1 MGYDENQ
8 FVGLVDS
15 VYKCSACAGVLKN
28 PVSTP
33 CGHVFCSDCVLAMV
47 IEERKCP
54 VVGCGRSLD
63 DVFVGLHP
71 TDLPEAQRLRETI
84 SDMRVRCRFR
94 SRGCDAIIR
103 VAELAGH
110 VIDCPRRI
118 VTRRRHSCDNIQPVR
133 DNSMPHSDV
142 AGVDTHGCLVDMRRR
157 VARYQARIVYLE
169 AVLRW
174 LTAEYGRR
182 CSALLARI
190 ATLTSHSPTGPP
202 PCDKGDG
209 QQHVG
214 ATMIVLSFFLSLF
227 HIVSFLFF
235 FIFID
240 H

>member
-15 VYKCSACAGVLKN
+15 VYKCSACAGVLEN

-33 CGHVFCSDCVLAMV
+33 CGHIFCSDCVLAMV

-63 DVFVGLHP
+63 DVHP
-71 TDLPEAQRLRETI
+71 TDLPQAHRLREAI
-84 SDMRVRCRFR
+84 SDMRVRCKFR
-94 SRGCDAIIR
+94 SRGCDAVIR
-103 VAELAGH
+103 VADLAGH
-110 VIDCPRRI
+110 VIGCHRRL
-118 VTRRRHSCDNIQPVR
+118 VTRRRHSCGDIQSFCDNA
-133 DNSMPHSDV
+133 MPHRDV
-142 AGVDTHGCLVDMRRR
+142 AGVDTHDRFLDMRRR
-157 VARYQARIVYLE
+157 VTRYQARIAYLE
-169 AVLRW
+169 SVLRW

-190 ATLTSHSPTGPP
+190 ATLTSHSPMGPP

-214 ATMIVLSFFLSLF
+214 ANMIFSLFLSFTACPSYFSSYHKLLATN
-227 HIVSFLFF
+227 I
-235 FIFID
+235 
-240 H
+240 